1 MFLGWMDLQL
11 IFCKIIKQRL
21 PAQGWVD
28 HVSALLKCRL
38 MWGGGD
44 CGTLKGMYLV

>member
-11 IFCKIIKQRL
+11 TFCKSIKQRL

-28 HVSALLKCRL
+28 DVSVPLECRGDGV
-38 MWGGGD
+38 GGSWQTEG
-44 CGTLKGMYLV
+44 